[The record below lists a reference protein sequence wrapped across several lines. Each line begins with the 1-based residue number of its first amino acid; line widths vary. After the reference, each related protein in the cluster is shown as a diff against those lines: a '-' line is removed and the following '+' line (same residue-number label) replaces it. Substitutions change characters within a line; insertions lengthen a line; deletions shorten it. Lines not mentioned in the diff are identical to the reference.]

1 MNKASYRWQRLDLGV
16 LEEDAVVGPLL
27 LLESAEEL
35 VEVVEGRL
43 DRLLLRRLQGQ
54 LAVLQGVISVES
66 QQTFHLG
73 FSIEYC

>member
-43 DRLLLRRLQGQ
+43 DRLLLRRLQSQ
-54 LAVLQGVISVES
+54 LAVLQGVNSNES